1 MLRLAICDDDLFFL
15 EQAEKLIL
23 EYNQSHKSEYGFE
36 VKKYVSP
43 TLLLDDIH
51 DGTAFE
57 LFLLDME
64 MPEMSGIDLAMR
76 IRGELPNAV
85 IAFLSAHTEYQFT
98 QEGYKV
104 QAIRYIAKLMMETA
118 LPEALEAATK
128 VIGRTVPNY
137 FVYTHY
143 SDTVRIPYSEI
154 LYLRKNKRMTVFHTI
169 QKEYQMKSSLREVLE
184 KLADARFAHVD
195 QSTVVNL
202 DRIVHLT
209 ESEVTL
215 SDGMKLPVSRKM
227 MPSLKSSLLRLW
239 GELS

>member
-1 MLRLAICDDDLFFL
+1 MFRLAICDDDPFFL
-15 EQAEKLIL
+15 GQAEKLIL
-23 EYNQSHKSEYGFE
+23 EYNQSHQSESSFQIE
-36 VKKYVSP
+36 KYVSP
-43 TLLLDDIH
+43 ALLLDEILS
-51 DGTAFE
+51 GTVFD

-64 MPEMSGIDLAMR
+64 MEEMSGIDLALR
-76 IRGELPNAV
+76 IREELPNAV

-104 QAIRYIAKLMMETA
+104 QAIRYIAKLMMDTA
-118 LPEALEAATK
+118 LPEALEAATRA
-128 VIGRTVPNY
+128 IERAAPHT

-143 SDTVRIPYSEI
+143 SDTIRIPYSEI
-154 LYLRKNKRMTVFHTI
+154 LYLRKVKRMTVFHTVHR
-169 QKEYQMKSSLREVLE
+169 EYQMKSTLREVLE
-184 KLADARFAHVD
+184 KLNDPRFAHVD

-215 SDGMKLPVSRKM
+215 SNGLKLPVSRKM

>member
-1 MLRLAICDDDLFFL
+1 MLRLAICDDDPFFL

-23 EYNQSHKSEYGFE
+23 EYNQSHKSNYGFT

-43 TLLLDDIH
+43 VLLLDDIAE
-51 DGTAFE
+51 GGAFE

-64 MPEMSGIDLAMR
+64 MAEMSGIELALR
-76 IRGELPNAV
+76 IRQELPNAV
-85 IAFLSAHTEYQFT
+85 IAFLSSHTEYQFT

-118 LPEALEAATK
+118 LPEALEAATR
-128 VIGRTVPNY
+128 VIERAAPNY

-143 SDTVRIPYSEI
+143 SDTVRIPYSDI
-154 LYLRKNKRMTVFHTI
+154 LYLQKAKRMTVFHTV
-169 QKEYQMKSSLREVLE
+169 QKEYRMKSALREILE
-184 KLADARFAHVD
+184 KLNDTRFAYLD

-215 SDGMKLPVSRKM
+215 SDGTKLPVSRKM
-227 MPSLKSSLLRLW
+227 MPALKSSLLRLW
-239 GELS
+239 GDLS